1 MGREILDVVE
11 WLSRLN
17 FEVDG
22 VGRARSWSSSGPMV
36 TWIGFW
42 EDSVVVGVMVF
53 PIYSRS
59 IHLCFE
65 FAIDPFHRSGRYFE
79 AVADTG
85 SSAPA
90 LQDDWRDTEAIST
103 L

>member
-1 MGREILDVVE
+1 
-11 WLSRLN
+11 
-17 FEVDG
+17 
-22 VGRARSWSSSGPMV
+22 MV

-42 EDSVVVGVMVF
+42 EDSVVVGVMVS

-59 IHLCFE
+59 IYLCFE
-65 FAIDPFHRSGRYFE
+65 AAVGPFHRGDQYFE
-79 AVADTG
+79 AVTDTG

-90 LQDDWRDTEAIST
+90 LQNGWRDAEAIST